1 MSDTNNTNAA
11 LKQKLK
17 KYAVFALAGI
27 LCVASVVLIFRPS
40 EADIEKEKQ
49 GLGFNADIP
58 DPKEQGIIG
67 DKKDA
72 YEQEQMKQKQND
84 RMQSLQD
91 YTFMLGDAKPD
102 NDELNLLEDTKPT
115 QKEVVKKQTPIT
127 TSVSAY
133 QDINKTLGNFYE
145 QPKVDPEK
153 EELKKKLEELKA
165 KINDKDSKQ
174 SAMDEQLALMEKSY
188 QMAAK
193 YMPQNQNQGDPFQNQ
208 SSNESLSKRIAKGS
222 VSNSNNGKTKI
233 TPIKQIREQTVSAL
247 AQNISNEE
255 LYQQHDQ
262 VRNFGFNTV
271 GSKVLNSDK
280 NTISAVVHDD
290 QTLIDGQTIRLRL
303 TEPLIAG
310 TSVIAENSIITGVA
324 KIQGERLEILITSLE
339 YQAEIIPVEM
349 TVYDADG
356 QRGIYIPGS
365 MEMNAVK
372 EIAAN
377 MGNTVGTS
385 FTMNQSTGQQITSDL
400 TKGLMQ
406 GASQYM
412 TKKIRQV
419 KVKLKSGYKLYLLPK
434 ENN

>member
-11 LKQKLK
+11 LKQKVK

-27 LCVASVVLIFRPS
+27 LCIASFWLIFSPS

-58 DPKEQGIIG
+58 DPKEQGIIS

-91 YTFMLGDAKPD
+91 YAFMLGDAKV
-102 NDELNLLEDTKPT
+102 NKDELNLLEDAKPT
-115 QKEVVKKQTPIT
+115 QREVVKKQTPIT
-127 TSVSAY
+127 NSVSAY

-153 EELKKKLEELKA
+153 EELKQRLEELEA

-193 YMPQNQNQGDPFQNQ
+193 YMPQGQNQSDPFQNQ

-222 VSNSNNGKTKI
+222 ISSSTNGKTKI
-233 TPIKQIREQTVSAL
+233 TPIKQVREQTVSSL

-255 LYQQHDQ
+255 LYRQYDQ
-262 VRNFGFNTV
+262 ARNFGFNTI
-271 GSKVLNSDK
+271 GSKVLTSDK

-290 QTLIDGQTIRLRL
+290 QTLIDGQTVRLRL
-303 TEPLIAG
+303 TEPLVAG
-310 TSVIAENSIITGVA
+310 ISVIAENSIITGVA

-349 TVYDADG
+349 TVYDSDG

-377 MGNTVGTS
+377 MGNSVGTS
-385 FTMNQSTGQQITSDL
+385 FTMNQNAGEQITSDL

-434 ENN
+434 ESN

>member
-1 MSDTNNTNAA
+1 MSDTNNTNTV
-11 LKQKLK
+11 LKQKVK
-17 KYAVFALAGI
+17 KYAVFTLAGI
-27 LCVASVVLIFRPS
+27 LCIASVWLIFRPS

-49 GLGFNADIP
+49 GLGFNTDIP

-72 YEQEQMKQKQND
+72 YEQEQMKQKQID

-91 YTFMLGDAKPD
+91 YAFMLGDAKPD
-102 NDELNLLEDTKPT
+102 NDELNLLEDAKPA
-115 QKEVVKKQTPIT
+115 QREVIKKQTPIT

-133 QDINKTLGNFYE
+133 KDINRTLGNFYE

-153 EELKKKLEELKA
+153 EALIQKLEELEA

-174 SAMDEQLALMEKSY
+174 FAMDEQLALMEKSY

-193 YMPQNQNQGDPFQNQ
+193 YMPQNQGDPLQSQ
-208 SSNESLSKRIAKGS
+208 SSNESLGKRIAKGS
-222 VSNSNNGKTKI
+222 VGISNNGKTKI
-233 TPIKQIREQTVSAL
+233 TPIKQVREQTVSAL
-247 AQNISNEE
+247 TQNISNIE
-255 LYQQHDQ
+255 LYQQYDQ
-262 VRNFGFNTV
+262 ARNFGFKTV
-271 GSKVLNSDK
+271 SSKTLTNDK

-290 QTLIDGQTIRLRL
+290 QTLIDGQTVRLRL
-303 TEPLIAG
+303 TEPLVAG
-310 TSVIAENSIITGVA
+310 TTVIAENSIITGVA

-349 TVYDADG
+349 TVYDTDG
-356 QRGIYIPGS
+356 QRGIYLPGS

-377 MGNTVGTS
+377 MGNSVGTS
-385 FTMNQSTGQQITSDL
+385 FTMNQSAGQQITSDL